1 MGHNLMAELAS
12 HGLLL
17 ALKYL
22 EMEDKTKQKK
32 SDDSIPTF

>member
-1 MGHNLMAELAS
+1 MGHNLMAELGS

-22 EMEDKTKQKK
+22 EMEDKAKQK
-32 SDDSIPTF
+32 SDDSVPRF